1 MVLSIDSLAVFLD
14 LMFYYI
20 IKLYFRKRF
29 IFSNQASFLLLTVHN
44 IEFYKR
50 NELTA
55 VPYFLFGKGPLKVR

>member
-20 IKLYFRKRF
+20 IKIYFRKCF
-29 IFSNQASFLLLTVHN
+29 IFSNQVSFLLLTVHN

-50 NELTA
+50 NELTT
-55 VPYFLFGKGPLKVR
+55 VPYFIYIWKTPSQS